1 MANITPQMVKDLRA
15 RTGAGM
21 ADCKKALSENDADM
35 DAAIEYLRKKGAA
48 SAAKRAD
55 RETNEGLIVTK
66 TNSDNTKAVLVE
78 VTCETDFVAKN
89 QDYVDYVE
97 TVANALMNND
107 VENVESL
114 LTQEVNGNTVQDLHN
129 DILAKFNEKIE
140 IGRISNISSNGYIEG
155 YIHSGSKLA
164 VLVDV
169 SISNINDDAKALIK
183 DIAMQIAAM
192 APIAVD
198 RDGVDQS
205 VLDKE
210 KEIYVEQAVQEGKAP
225 EIATRVAEG
234 RVNKFYKEN
243 CLLEQVFVKDS
254 KKTIKDVVKDLSTMT
269 GSDVKINNFTR
280 IAIGS

>member
-66 TNSDNTKAVLVE
+66 TNNDNTKAVLVE

-169 SISNINDDAKALIK
+169 SISNINDEAKALIK

-192 APIAVD
+192 SPIAVD

-210 KEIYVEQAVQEGKAP
+210 KEIYVEQAVQEGKTT